1 MSALD
6 ECVSEFLSK
15 EVPKGRE
22 PTKQEI
28 AIGFSKCRE
37 KRAKLAMS
45 SLKIKFA
52 SMHITKKLAQK
63 KKKAQT
69 RYAQLDTNFV
79 FPDDEKGQFSA
90 YFLLAGDEINGN
102 EWGVTEEHIP
112 ENIQNFVGR
121 PFTITSTDFFPESPY
136 GNVYRHPSIYDFI
149 KHKPELVQNL
159 DPENFEDILEFQK
172 QFAVGDISKIVF
184 NDVKKDWEAII
195 KHRPE
200 FVGRTFPP
208 FCSPTLFMNDLTEP
222 DDAITTFK
230 GVNLTGLTD
239 RPAFG
244 SQSTFKGSC
253 NGTLGSCTKSFFD
266 NKSLLKTELKLTRTN
281 MAALISTDNPAV
293 EKVPIFKKKKR
304 NAP

>member
-1 MSALD
+1 MPID
-6 ECVSEFLSK
+6 DCVSQFLSK

-37 KRAKLAMS
+37 NRAKEALL
-45 SLKIKFA
+45 SLQLKFA
-52 SMHITKKLAQK
+52 SLHISKVLTK

-69 RYAQLDTNFV
+69 KYAQLDSNFE

-90 YFLLAGDEINGN
+90 YFLLAGDELNGN
-102 EWGVTEEHIP
+102 DWGVTEDSLP
-112 ENIQNFVGR
+112 KNIQSFVGK
-121 PFTITSTDFFPESPY
+121 PFVITSTDFITNSPY
-136 GNVYRHPSIYDFI
+136 GNVFRHPNIHDFI
-149 KHKPELVQNL
+149 KHKPELVEGL
-159 DPENFEDILEFQK
+159 DPENLEDILEFQK
-172 QFAVGDISKIVF
+172 PFAVGDISKIVF
-184 NDVKKDWEAII
+184 NDQKKDWEAVI

-200 FVGRTFPP
+200 FVGRVFPP
-208 FCSPTLFMNDLTEP
+208 FCSPTLRFDNPE
-222 DDAITTFK
+222 DDIADDWS

-266 NKSLLKTELKLTRTN
+266 NTSLLKTELKLTRTN
-281 MAALISTDNPAV
+281 IAALISTDNPAV
-293 EKVPIFKKKKR
+293 EKVPLFKKRKR
-304 NAP
+304 NQS